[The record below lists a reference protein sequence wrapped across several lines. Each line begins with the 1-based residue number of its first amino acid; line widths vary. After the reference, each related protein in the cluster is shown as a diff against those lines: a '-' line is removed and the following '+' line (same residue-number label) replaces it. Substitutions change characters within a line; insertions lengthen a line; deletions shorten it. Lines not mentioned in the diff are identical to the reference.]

1 MPTVSCTSN
10 VAHQNVNAHP
20 STAYSSFKGQSASA
34 ANVSAMSVGVS
45 ENKNDDYD
53 CESERHQHTPTTTT
67 TVGIN
72 NPSSLR
78 QTTTNYH
85 ATKPNHHHQ
94 STTAQP
100 NPYNTTAS
108 KPEGMVLNTI
118 VFMRHKSTVCGL

>member
-53 CESERHQHTPTTTT
+53 CESEYL
-67 TVGIN
+67 
-72 NPSSLR
+72 SSG
-78 QTTTNYH
+78 Q
-85 ATKPNHHHQ
+85 
-94 STTAQP
+94 
-100 NPYNTTAS
+100 
-108 KPEGMVLNTI
+108 I
-118 VFMRHKSTVCGL
+118 VSNIPLSDNMTHRSLIVAMLIVEPD